1 MNNGEIQIGLPC
13 VYEQFCFWTGIV
25 IAVFFV
31 GLIGA
36 IIISVWRDKLK
47 QQKNRLKRRK
57 RHSNKL

>member
-1 MNNGEIQIGLPC
+1 VNNSEIQIGLPC

>member
-1 MNNGEIQIGLPC
+1 MNNSEIQIGLPC